1 MRNGFVTTSRSYTI
15 SRMGAEHVDDG
26 LRLCRAAGWNQVDRD
41 WRFFLKHSGDDS
53 FVALQ
58 RGEVVGTATVTRYA
72 ERLAWIGMVL
82 VDPSHRRQGIG
93 RGLLGHVLE
102 HVGESYALA
111 LDATPAGREVYLPL
125 GFLDVSTVVRLA
137 GRVRND
143 AKRDAVAR
151 PASGEELAE
160 IVEFDRMASGCKRR
174 EILDW
179 WLEGAPGYAWVVRE
193 AGQLLGYC
201 LGRAGQTHDQ
211 LGPLVAIHSM
221 VARALA
227 QAAFENAT
235 RRDWIID
242 VPTTQFEFIAWLK
255 EQGFAEQ
262 RVLYR
267 MVRGAL
273 PTMACPERVFAIVAP
288 EVG

>member
-1 MRNGFVTTSRSYTI
+1 MTTSSSYTI
-15 SRMGAEHVDDG
+15 SRLRPEHVDDG
-26 LRLCRAAGWNQVDRD
+26 LRLCRAAGWNQIDRD
-41 WRFFLKHSGDDS
+41 WRFFLKHSADDS
-53 FVALQ
+53 FVALR
-58 RGEVVGTATVTRYA
+58 RGQVVGTATVTTYA

-93 RGLLGHVLE
+93 SGLLGHLME
-102 HVGESYALA
+102 HVGESCALA

-125 GFLDVSTVVRLA
+125 GFQDVSTIVRLA
-137 GRVRND
+137 GKVRGD
-143 AKRDAVAR
+143 AR
-151 PASGEELAE
+151 PDTAARKMSGKELAE
-160 IVEFDRMASGCKRR
+160 IVEFDQVALGCKRL
-174 EILDW
+174 EILHW
-179 WLEGAPGYAWVVRE
+179 WLEGTPGYAWVVRE

-211 LGPLVAIHSM
+211 LGPLVAIDSM
-221 VARALA
+221 VARALS
-227 QAAFENAT
+227 QAVFENAA

-242 VPTTQFEFIAWLK
+242 VPAIQFEWIAWLK

-273 PTMACPERVFAIVAP
+273 PTMASPERVFAIVAP